1 MLFILKELLK
11 CLLTFSKKYYSFQRL
26 VQSSAASIEGCWF
39 KHSGTFLKDMLHCFQ
54 EMCHSLYWN
63 IAKSDATLL
72 HLFKKNT
79 ILFQESTESIQEGS
93 FRKYYCTYWSILRQS
108 GVIFFSAFF
117 CCSVFPNAFAFLKA
131 RGQNL
136 EKRDHVVELPPFRL
150 SKPVS
155 LCCISSKPFI
165 NLLYILSDLLSY
177 SLDACWRA
185 GSKFNPLLTSLLLPP
200 RPFPVGLSTKGTP
213 REVFVL
219 PHFLWSLWE

>member
-1 MLFILKELLK
+1 M
-11 CLLTFSKKYYSFQRL
+11 
-26 VQSSAASIEGCWF
+26 
-39 KHSGTFLKDMLHCFQ
+39 KHS
-54 EMCHSLYWN
+54 
-63 IAKSDATLL
+63 
-72 HLFKKNT
+72 
-79 ILFQESTESIQEGS
+79 STK
-93 FRKYYCTYWSILRQS
+93 RCY
-108 GVIFFSAFF
+108 FFSVFF
-117 CCSVFPNAFAFLKA
+117 WCSVFPNAFAFLKA

-165 NLLYILSDLLSY
+165 NLLYILSDLISY
-177 SLDACWRA
+177 SLDAEKPSSIALSDIITVDLPSLGSVGSWRA

-219 PHFLWSLWE
+219 PHFL